1 MDDGWRGFTVPA
13 AGGKEFVL
21 ENAATPVHAPDMA
34 TPRSIELRSDTF
46 TLPTPAMREAMATCA
61 LGDDVFGEDPTV
73 QRLQEMTAALLG
85 KEAALFVCS
94 GTMGNLAAMLAHCG
108 RGDEVICGDQAHV
121 FYYEQGGMAALGGIQ
136 PRALVNQ
143 TDGTLRLEEIEH
155 AIRGDDS
162 HFPVTRAVALENTHN
177 RMGGAVLMPDYT
189 ERVAELVHSRGLVL
203 HLDGARLFNAAAAL
217 DVPAQE
223 LARGADSVT
232 VCLSKGLGAP
242 AGSVLAGRRDF
253 IRRAHRARKVLG
265 GGMRQAGVLA
275 AAGIVSLEQMVERL
289 LEDHANA
296 RLLVEGLAEIPGVD
310 VDPAGVRTNI
320 VYFDVAGD
328 AAAWC
333 RRLGEQGVRMFATGP
348 RRLRAVTHANVTRA
362 EIQEALE
369 IIRAVAATAC

>member
-1 MDDGWRGFTVPA
+1 MS
-13 AGGKEFVL
+13 
-21 ENAATPVHAPDMA
+21 
-34 TPRSIELRSDTF
+34 TPRAIELRSDTF

-73 QRLQEMTAALLG
+73 QRLQEMTASLLG

-136 PRALVNQ
+136 PRPLVNQ
-143 TDGTLRLEEIEH
+143 PDGTLRLEEIEY

-177 RMGGAVLMPDYT
+177 RMGGAVLTPDYT
-189 ERVAELVHSRGLVL
+189 AQVAALVDGRGLRL

-217 DVPAQE
+217 GLPVRE
-223 LARGADSVT
+223 LALGTDSVT

-242 AGSVLAGRRDF
+242 AGSVLAGGREF

-275 AAGIVSLEQMVERL
+275 AAGIVALEQMVERL
-289 LEDHANA
+289 SEDHANA
-296 RLLVEGLAEIPGVD
+296 RLLAEGLAQTPGLRVD
-310 VDPAGVRTNI
+310 LPGVRTNI
-320 VYFDVAGD
+320 VYFDVAADAPFD
-328 AAAWC
+328 AAALC
-333 RRLGEQGVRMFATGP
+333 RRLGAEGVRMLNTGL

-362 EIQEALE
+362 EILMALE
-369 IIRAVAATAC
+369 IIRATAIAG